1 MRGEIKGE
9 RGNKEREGKMRY
21 TLIMPCQDSIHVIL
35 REYGKDTFDG
45 KSSDT
50 LAEF

>member
-1 MRGEIKGE
+1 
-9 RGNKEREGKMRY
+9 MRY

-45 KSSDT
+45 KSSDILQT
-50 LAEF
+50 KF